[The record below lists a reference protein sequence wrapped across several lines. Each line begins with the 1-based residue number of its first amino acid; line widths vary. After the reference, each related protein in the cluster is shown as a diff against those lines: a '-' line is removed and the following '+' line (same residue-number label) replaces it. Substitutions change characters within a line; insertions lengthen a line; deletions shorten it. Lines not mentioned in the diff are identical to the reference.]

1 MYLLNRI
8 SIFKHKKQSMKTDV
22 SKLKWVPNEHEIK
35 IAERSIEDF
44 LVAMGNDVKR
54 EGLKE
59 TPKRY
64 TKFMKEFC
72 NPEKFEFTT
81 FEGEGYD
88 EMIIVKDIPFYSL
101 CEHHLAPFFGV
112 GHIAYIPDNNR
123 IVGLSKIPR
132 TLDMFARRPQNQER
146 ISMQVAEFL
155 MENLKAKGVGVI
167 LEARHMCVEMRGV
180 KKSGCMTQTSALL
193 GCFKEAATKQEF
205 INLIKK

>member
-1 MYLLNRI
+1 
-8 SIFKHKKQSMKTDV
+8 MKTDV

>member
-1 MYLLNRI
+1 M
-8 SIFKHKKQSMKTDV
+8 KKDV
-22 SKLKWVPNEHEIK
+22 SKLKWVPNQNEMD
-35 IAERSIEDF
+35 IAKDNIRSF
-44 LVAMGNDVKR
+44 LIAMGNDVER
-54 EGLKE
+54 EGLKD

-72 NPEKFEFTT
+72 NPEPFEFTT

>member
-1 MYLLNRI
+1 M
-8 SIFKHKKQSMKTDV
+8 KKDV
-22 SKLKWVPNEHEIK
+22 SRLLSKPSEEDLEGAKKSIK
-35 IAERSIEDF
+35 TF
-44 LVAMGNDVKR
+44 LAFMGNDVER

-64 TKFMKEFC
+64 TKFMNEFC
-72 NPEKFEFTT
+72 TPEPFEFTT